1 MKIGIV
7 GNGFV
12 GKATK
17 LLKSDSIDII
27 VYDIRPEACEPLNT
41 TLADLELCD
50 LVFYCLPTPI
60 GHNGSC
66 HTQILEDAI
75 CKLSNPFKVIRSTVP
90 IGFSKSVECFF
101 MPEFLTEANWK
112 EDFITSSH
120 WVFGLLDNNE
130 LNEEFKKR
138 ITKLFETSKN
148 ENAIMSSTIHFVSTS
163 EAEFLKLAK
172 NCFLAAKVGIFNEL
186 YSLAMVKGVEYSNVK
201 ALLKLDNRI
210 GTTHM
215 NVPGI
220 NNMFGYGGTC
230 FPKDTHSLYN
240 QFQSAD
246 VPSYYFQTS
255 LIRNETVDRPQR
267 EWATDY
273 WRTTIPTNKKISLII
288 GNDNNYMLSN
298 HLLEQDHIV
307 IYCNE
312 NKNEDYPKSES
323 FLIKH
328 ASFVN
333 KQFFPKLDFVW
344 DLDTLHGN
352 NTNYNIMKNNVT
364 KTVNV
369 LELAETHKCQVIF
382 FSDNNNEYCVDMVS
396 EFRNMNKEIQ
406 NNIHVCE
413 HDNNEFIG
421 KTLINFY
428 INI

>member
-1 MKIGIV
+1 
-7 GNGFV
+7 
-12 GKATK
+12 
-17 LLKSDSIDII
+17 
-27 VYDIRPEACEPLNT
+27 
-41 TLADLELCD
+41 
-50 LVFYCLPTPI
+50 
-60 GHNGSC
+60 
-66 HTQILEDAI
+66 
-75 CKLSNPFKVIRSTVP
+75 
-90 IGFSKSVECFF
+90 
-101 MPEFLTEANWK
+101 MPEFLTEANWM

-120 WVFGLLDNNE
+120 WVFGLIDNNE
-130 LNEEFKKR
+130 LNEEFKRR

-148 ENAIMSSTIHFVSTS
+148 EGSIVSSTIHFVSTS

-255 LIRNETVDRPQR
+255 LIRNETIDRPQR

-273 WRTTIPTNKKISLII
+273 WRTTIPTDKKISLII
-288 GNDNNYMLSN
+288 GNDNDYMLSN

-323 FLIKH
+323 FLLKH

-344 DLDTLHGN
+344 DLDTLQGN

-428 INI
+428 LF